1 MSLSSNF
8 ASSPSNN
15 EKRTI
20 TPGSQLSSS
29 SIIQRRKDDATIKT
43 LKRQLRD
50 AQNVVKVVLGV
61 DEVDKKACIKAAQ
74 QVSSM
79 QSEMT
84 KLRDDYKAARDEQE
98 ELERRMEMINGES
111 TNGNKGR
118 NMGANGFD
126 KNEYFSQSYEEHLES
141 KLAATQELLDER
153 EAELKILREQLA
165 TRSEAIDQSQNKK
178 EIEQLRI
185 DLIEARSEVEELE
198 RERELNMGEI
208 ASLTKQLR
216 NLPGQQAKNAN
227 ADYQDLEEARARIE
241 KLERERLARLSK
253 EKELLRQLKETKS
266 ELGKYA
272 DNDSNLDYV
281 QRVAFLEKDLAEKQS
296 IATELASKEAE
307 IKQLR
312 FEIDELSKHS
322 SRWEIA
328 ASESSAQVLKMANQ
342 IEETQHSVAALERQL
357 KDKQFELGKYKDCDS
372 NLDYVNRVAVLEREL
387 SAKETKVLLDRAL
400 KDEEIR
406 KLRLEIDELS
416 KHSSSWENAAS
427 ESSAQVLKM
436 ATHIEETRNCV
447 ANLEIQLKETKS
459 KLAKYKDCD
468 SNLDYVQRV
477 ADLERELSAKEAKA
491 IYDLAVKE
499 EEIRQIRF
507 ESQEQCRL
515 STRWETAANELSTQ
529 VLKMERNIE
538 EMQKYVT
545 ELEIENRDLIDQME
559 GAETLIAELEDK
571 HWLRDQKLAG
581 LTTMYHESAQKLK
594 MLENENDAM
603 RSSFSNIDDSLQ
615 PFNFAMAATESKPLA
630 RNDEVDDE
638 LKKKNKELRRK
649 VQRLSNDL
657 EKSAINLGRMA
668 KELDDARTSAENF
681 RAMSLKGEQEKKKLE
696 NDLLEMEERI
706 SATEKKRV
714 NDASLALGLGAKE
727 IATNTRILKLQQE
740 KRTLERK
747 LKELSEK
754 QEPNQQSVA
763 DKWEPFESQMKLQE
777 SQSIILKLQ
786 TELVAAKREIHE
798 LCQALKSERA
808 ARASDVNKLTKSLEE
823 SQAQVA
829 IIEKRNIGSKPLGNS
844 GNDNRQSESNAYT
857 EPLVHDLQSQL
868 VAKDED
874 IRRWEEQYT
883 MQVDQVNGLRQ
894 QLTETLSKLEDL
906 EYERNFNDAK
916 LMELRLVN
924 TVMMQ
929 SDDDELHRIL
939 ADKAIQCAELET
951 KFARAQ
957 KDSAIKTNIIEK
969 LEMECAMNKAKV
981 AELSAIWDSQALD
994 EKARKAV
1001 ILKAMEVAEQLND
1014 ALQRIEQLEIENE
1027 RSTEKASSLAV
1038 KLANSVKMVDDLAE
1052 KLTSALSEKA
1062 ELEKTLKAGGIP
1074 VGDVEN
1080 KSTNLKRLFA
1090 FAGSNPV
1097 KPEGSER
1104 LQPVDDIAKPT
1115 TTRREPPASL
1125 LSGQL

>member
-1 MSLSSNF
+1 MSFSSNF
-8 ASSPSNN
+8 ALSPSNN
-15 EKRTI
+15 DKRTI

-29 SIIQRRKDDATIKT
+29 SITGERKDDVAVET
-43 LKRQLRD
+43 LKSQLRD
-50 AQNVVKVVLGV
+50 AQHVVKVVLGV
-61 DEVDKKACIKAAQ
+61 DEVDKKACITAAQ
-74 QVSSM
+74 QISSM

-98 ELERRMEMINGES
+98 ELERRIEMINGES
-111 TNGNKGR
+111 TNRNKGR
-118 NMGANGFD
+118 NKGANVLD
-126 KNEYFSQSYEEHLES
+126 KSDYFSQTYEEHLES
-141 KLAATQELLDER
+141 KLAATQDLLNER
-153 EAELKILREQLA
+153 EAELKILREQEA
-165 TRSEAIDQSQNKK
+165 TSSEAIDQSQNEE

-185 DLIEARSEVEELE
+185 DLIEARNEVEELE

-216 NLPGQQAKNAN
+216 NVPGQRAKNAN

-241 KLERERLARLSK
+241 KLERERLVRISK

-266 ELGKYA
+266 ELGKYT
-272 DNDSNLDYV
+272 DNDSNLESM
-281 QRVAFLEKDLAEKQS
+281 QRVTILERDLAEKQA
-296 IATELASKEAE
+296 ATNELASKEEEVRKLRAE
-307 IKQLR
+307 IV
-312 FEIDELSKHS
+312 ELTKHC
-322 SRWEIA
+322 SRWEMA
-328 ASESSAQVLKMANQ
+328 ASESSEKILKMAGH
-342 IEETQHSVAALERQL
+342 IDETQNSVAALERQL
-357 KDKQFELGKYKDCDS
+357 KDTKSELGKYKDCDS
-372 NLDYVNRVAVLEREL
+372 NFDYVQRVAFLEREL
-387 SAKETKVLLDRAL
+387 SSKEAKALLERAL
-400 KDEEIR
+400 RDEEIK
-406 KLRLEIDELS
+406 KLRVEIDELS
-416 KHSSSWENAAS
+416 KHSTSWENAAS

-436 ATHIEETRNCV
+436 ASHIEETRNCV
-447 ANLEIQLKETKS
+447 AELESQLKETKS
-459 KLAKYKDCD
+459 KLRKYQDCD
-468 SNLDYVQRV
+468 SNVDYVQRV
-477 ADLERELSAKEAKA
+477 ADLERELSANVAKVVH
-491 IYDLAVKE
+491 DLALKD

-538 EMQKYVT
+538 EMQKYVA
-545 ELEIENRDLIDQME
+545 ELEIENRDLIEQME

-581 LTTMYHESAQKLK
+581 LTTMYHESTQKLK
-594 MLENENDAM
+594 ILENENDAM
-603 RSSFSNIDDSLQ
+603 RSSFTNIDDNMQL
-615 PFNFAMAATESKPLA
+615 FNFSMETTESKSRA
-630 RNDEVDDE
+630 SCDEVDIE

-657 EKSAINLGRMA
+657 DKSAINLGRMA
-668 KELDDARTSAENF
+668 KELDDARSSAENF
-681 RAMSLKGEQEKKKLE
+681 RVVSLKVEQEKKKLE
-696 NDLLEMEERI
+696 NDLHEMEERI

-727 IATNTRILKLQQE
+727 VATNTRILKLQQE
-740 KRTLERK
+740 KRTLERT
-747 LKELSEK
+747 LMELSSK
-754 QEPNQQSVA
+754 QAPSQPVA

-777 SQSIILKLQ
+777 SQSSILKLQ
-786 TELVAAKREIHE
+786 TELVATKREIHE
-798 LCQALKSERA
+798 LRQALESERA
-808 ARASDVNKLTKSLEE
+808 ARASDVNKLTKSLQE
-823 SQAQVA
+823 SQAKVS
-829 IIEKRNIGSKPLGNS
+829 ILETRDFGSNPL
-844 GNDNRQSESNAYT
+844 SNAGNYDKQSKSNDYPA
-857 EPLVHDLQSQL
+857 PLVQDLRSQL

-874 IRRWEEQYT
+874 IRRWEEQYA
-883 MQVDQVNGLRQ
+883 MQVDQVNGLRH

-929 SDDDELHRIL
+929 SDEEELHRIL

-951 KFARAQ
+951 KLARAQ
-957 KDSAIKTNIIEK
+957 KDSASKKNIIEK

-1052 KLTSALSEKA
+1052 KLTSTQSEKA
-1062 ELEKTLKAGGIP
+1062 ELEKTLKAAGIP
-1074 VGDVEN
+1074 IGDVEI

-1104 LQPVDDIAKPT
+1104 LQPVEDFAKPT